1 MIGRRLKKKPK
12 TQICAEIEMRMGEVE
27 KDNKKVIRGYLQKG
41 FAGYYISAHRVE
53 LEIER
58 DKYGVPRE
66 REETNIKHFDAYLA
80 VGFHRDCLGLE

>member
-41 FAGYYISAHRVE
+41 FAGYYIG
-53 LEIER
+53 
-58 DKYGVPRE
+58 K
-66 REETNIKHFDAYLA
+66 
-80 VGFHRDCLGLE
+80 